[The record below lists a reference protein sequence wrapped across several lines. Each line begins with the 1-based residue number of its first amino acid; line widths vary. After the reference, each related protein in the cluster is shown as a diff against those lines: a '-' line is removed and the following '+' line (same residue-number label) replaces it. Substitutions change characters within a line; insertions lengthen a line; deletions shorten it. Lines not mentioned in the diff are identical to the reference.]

1 MSLLNF
7 DSHGLSPKG
16 EKKSL
21 GIFLGIGALVATIAL
36 GSTLAASI
44 NLNNNGPVE
53 FGQGIAQTVACSGDE
68 NLTITPNATFVN
80 SSGGG
85 TFQFSSVKVSD
96 IPSSCN
102 GKDFTIRAY
111 GDSSNI
117 PLALF
122 DDDATSVVAY
132 NDGESFKLLTG
143 LSGLTINSGN
153 GTFTVN
159 FTTPVALSTSVFSIT
174 IESSAHAY
182 SVGDTGPAG
191 GKIFYYS
198 EAGFSC
204 GPDRSSTCNF
214 LEAAP
219 SLWNGGGS
227 DPSRAWASDGF
238 ELLPVDNASSPQT
251 ATATEIGWGFRN
263 TLAIILQGNTDPE
276 TTAAAL
282 ADAYSVTVSDV
293 LYADWFLPSYDELTA
308 LYENRSLVGG
318 FPQGLNWYWS
328 STSYFETA
336 ALMQNLDFFNAG
348 PDEKSSP
355 RFVRPIRAF

>member
-44 NLNNNGPVE
+44 NLNDNGPVE

-143 LSGLTINSGN
+143 LNGLTINSGT

-227 DPSRAWASDGF
+227 DPSRRWANETY
-238 ELLPVDNASSPQT
+238 ELTEVNNASSPQT
-251 ATATEIGWGFRN
+251 ASATAIGWGYRN
-263 TLAIILQGNTDPE
+263 TRAIILQGNTDPA
-276 TTAAAL
+276 TSAAAL
-282 ADAYSVTVSDV
+282 ADSHSVTVSGV
-293 LYADWFLPSYDELTA
+293 TYSDWFLPSNNELTQ
-308 LYENRSLVGG
+308 LYNNIEIVEGLFQG
-318 FPQGLNWYWS
+318 FDWYWS
-328 STSYFETA
+328 SSEA
-336 ALMQNLDFFNAG
+336 SGGSALMQMMGSFNAG
-348 PDEKSSP
+348 GDDKTSA
-355 RFVRPIRAF
+355 RLVRPIRAF